1 MKKQFLLLVLIS
13 LSALLL
19 GSQGSITLT
28 QSPGYIQLLSESREG
43 LSVGYKIDKL
53 IYEEIE
59 TPEGRFTDL
68 SVPYYATTNLEGLP
82 KLPLSRQI
90 IAVPE
95 AANVTVSMVSA
106 SRETISLATRG
117 VNYPIMPRQAPVP
130 KCDNPQDMPF
140 LIERDFYNT
149 SQWTS
154 YPEIR
159 VEELGHMRGMR
170 LYALDF
176 TPLQYNPALKQVTII
191 REAEVRVDFIGA
203 NHAATQ
209 ELRDKYYSPA
219 FNGVFQNT
227 LLNPVSTR
235 GSLNRYPM
243 GYVIITPANF
253 VDALQPFVDWKKK
266 EGFNVIL
273 ATTSETGSTASAIK
287 SYLQNIWDSATPE
300 NPAPSYLMIVGD
312 VAQVPS
318 NTGVTSSAHI
328 TDLTYVRLQGTDYL
342 PEMYFGRFSATT
354 PAEVT
359 NQVNKTLMHEMYTMP
374 DDSYLAKSVLI
385 AGVDSYWS
393 TSHANGAINYAT
405 TNYFNPSHGIDSQT
419 FLYPASGSSASQIV
433 QRVSEGASYVNY
445 TAHGSETSWADPSFT
460 ISNVNNLQN
469 TNKYP
474 VVVGN
479 CCVTSAFNI
488 GICFAEAWL
497 RAVDKG
503 AVVYIGGTNNTYWD
517 EDYWWAVGYKPPIPS
532 SGAGSPFV
540 PGRTGNY
547 DALFHE
553 NGEPFEDWSN
563 SVAATI
569 FMGNMA
575 VVQSNSTRANY
586 YWEVYS
592 VMGDPSLIPY
602 LGIPTDNIA
611 DLPDT
616 IFLGMD
622 SMELVADPYSYV
634 AISMNG
640 VLHGTGLASASGEL
654 TLYYTPFEEPGMA
667 DIVITRSLVK
677 PTIASIQVVPNEG
690 PYVTVSPLTIT
701 DPNGNGMAEPG
712 EIISL
717 NLSLNNV
724 GVMDANNLTASIATT
739 SPWVS
744 ILEGEEQIPNIPA
757 DGNITVSNAFSIQI
771 SPRVP
776 DQASIPFEITITDG
790 EHTWSSTR
798 SIITFAADLNIG
810 DVRVTDSND
819 NGFFEPGET
828 VTIQMKL
835 SNDGHLPVQ
844 GGSLYV
850 VSNHPGATIATSEI
864 DLPSINI
871 GSHIYVTVIAFLDE
885 SLETGDVITLG
896 IAINADSQLINHS
909 ITIPI
914 GFIGDGFETGNFN
927 SHPWMNNSPAPWTI
941 QSATVHSGSYAA
953 KAGAIGNSSST
964 ELSITLENESAGTIS
979 FWRKVSSEAGYDKLK
994 FLVND
999 NELATWSGNMDW
1011 AQEEFPVPPGIVTF
1025 KWIYQ
1030 KDYSVSSGS
1039 DTAWIDDII
1048 FPISSNTDAAI
1059 LYTPI
1064 TEVNFENVSAG
1075 NTYSHDLI
1083 VSNLGNSNMSGMVS
1097 IPQEFSVLLSNEQ
1110 VSNDYVYSLE
1120 AGENAIFSIV
1130 YQAPSPVVN
1139 IDSVILISSNDASN
1153 PAIMLPIRVNVVSN
1167 DNTGIPAVT
1176 KLEGNFPNPF
1186 NPTTTIR
1193 FATHKPGSVRLSIF
1207 NIKGQ
1212 LVRKL
1217 VDKDLPA
1224 GNHAIIWD
1232 GKDQYNRSVSS
1243 GIYLYRMEAP
1253 GYTQSLK
1260 MMLMK

>member
-1 MKKQFLLLVLIS
+1 
-13 LSALLL
+13 
-19 GSQGSITLT
+19 
-28 QSPGYIQLLSESREG
+28 
-43 LSVGYKIDKL
+43 
-53 IYEEIE
+53 
-59 TPEGRFTDL
+59 
-68 SVPYYATTNLEGLP
+68 
-82 KLPLSRQI
+82 
-90 IAVPE
+90 
-95 AANVTVSMVSA
+95 
-106 SRETISLATRG
+106 
-117 VNYPIMPRQAPVP
+117 
-130 KCDNPQDMPF
+130 
-140 LIERDFYNT
+140 
-149 SQWTS
+149 
-154 YPEIR
+154 
-159 VEELGHMRGMR
+159 
-170 LYALDF
+170 
-176 TPLQYNPALKQVTII
+176 
-191 REAEVRVDFIGA
+191 
-203 NHAATQ
+203 
-209 ELRDKYYSPA
+209 
-219 FNGVFQNT
+219 
-227 LLNPVSTR
+227 
-235 GSLNRYPM
+235 
-243 GYVIITPANF
+243 
-253 VDALQPFVDWKKK
+253 
-266 EGFNVIL
+266 
-273 ATTSETGSTASAIK
+273 
-287 SYLQNIWDSATPE
+287 
-300 NPAPSYLMIVGD
+300 
-312 VAQVPS
+312 
-318 NTGVTSSAHI
+318 
-328 TDLTYVRLQGTDYL
+328 
-342 PEMYFGRFSATT
+342 
-354 PAEVT
+354 
-359 NQVNKTLMHEMYTMP
+359 
-374 DDSYLAKSVLI
+374 
-385 AGVDSYWS
+385 
-393 TSHANGAINYAT
+393 
-405 TNYFNPSHGIDSQT
+405 
-419 FLYPASGSSASQIV
+419 
-433 QRVSEGASYVNY
+433 
-445 TAHGSETSWADPSFT
+445 
-460 ISNVNNLQN
+460 
-469 TNKYP
+469 
-474 VVVGN
+474 
-479 CCVTSAFNI
+479 
-488 GICFAEAWL
+488 
-497 RAVDKG
+497 
-503 AVVYIGGTNNTYWD
+503 
-517 EDYWWAVGYKPPIPS
+517 
-532 SGAGSPFV
+532 
-540 PGRTGNY
+540 
-547 DALFHE
+547 
-553 NGEPFEDWSN
+553 
-563 SVAATI
+563 
-569 FMGNMA
+569 
-575 VVQSNSTRANY
+575 
-586 YWEVYS
+586 
-592 VMGDPSLIPY
+592 
-602 LGIPTDNIA
+602 
-611 DLPDT
+611 
-616 IFLGMD
+616 
-622 SMELVADPYSYV
+622 
-634 AISMNG
+634 
-640 VLHGTGLASASGEL
+640 
-654 TLYYTPFEEPGMA
+654 
-667 DIVITRSLVK
+667 
-677 PTIASIQVVPNEG
+677 
-690 PYVTVSPLTIT
+690 
-701 DPNGNGMAEPG
+701 
-712 EIISL
+712 
-717 NLSLNNV
+717 
-724 GVMDANNLTASIATT
+724 
-739 SPWVS
+739 
-744 ILEGEEQIPNIPA
+744 
-757 DGNITVSNAFSIQI
+757 
-771 SPRVP
+771 
-776 DQASIPFEITITDG
+776 
-790 EHTWSSTR
+790 
-798 SIITFAADLNIG
+798 
-810 DVRVTDSND
+810 SND

-1075 NTYSHDLI
+1075 NTYSQDLI
-1083 VSNLGNSNMSGMVS
+1083 VSNLVNSNMSGMVS

>member
-53 IYEEIE
+53 IYEEID

-130 KCDNPQDMPF
+130 KCDNPEDMPF

-219 FNGVFQNT
+219 FNGVFQST

-287 SYLQNIWDSATPE
+287 GYLQNIWDSATPE

-328 TDLTYVRLQGTDYL
+328 TDLTYVRLQGNDYL

-433 QRVSEGASYVNY
+433 QRVSEGAGYVNY

-479 CCVTSAFNI
+479 CCVTSAFDV

-532 SGAGSPFV
+532 SGSGSPFV

-640 VLHGTGLASASGEL
+640 VLHGTGLASPSGEL

-724 GVMDANNLTASIATT
+724 GVMDANNLTA
-739 SPWVS
+739 
-744 ILEGEEQIPNIPA
+744 
-757 DGNITVSNAFSIQI
+757 
-771 SPRVP
+771 
-776 DQASIPFEITITDG
+776 
-790 EHTWSSTR
+790 
-798 SIITFAADLNIG
+798 
-810 DVRVTDSND
+810 
-819 NGFFEPGET
+819 
-828 VTIQMKL
+828 
-835 SNDGHLPVQ
+835 
-844 GGSLYV
+844 
-850 VSNHPGATIATSEI
+850 
-864 DLPSINI
+864 
-871 GSHIYVTVIAFLDE
+871 
-885 SLETGDVITLG
+885 
-896 IAINADSQLINHS
+896 
-909 ITIPI
+909 
-914 GFIGDGFETGNFN
+914 
-927 SHPWMNNSPAPWTI
+927 
-941 QSATVHSGSYAA
+941 
-953 KAGAIGNSSST
+953 
-964 ELSITLENESAGTIS
+964 
-979 FWRKVSSEAGYDKLK
+979 
-994 FLVND
+994 
-999 NELATWSGNMDW
+999 
-1011 AQEEFPVPPGIVTF
+1011 
-1025 KWIYQ
+1025 
-1030 KDYSVSSGS
+1030 
-1039 DTAWIDDII
+1039 
-1048 FPISSNTDAAI
+1048 
-1059 LYTPI
+1059 
-1064 TEVNFENVSAG
+1064 
-1075 NTYSHDLI
+1075 
-1083 VSNLGNSNMSGMVS
+1083 
-1097 IPQEFSVLLSNEQ
+1097 
-1110 VSNDYVYSLE
+1110 
-1120 AGENAIFSIV
+1120 
-1130 YQAPSPVVN
+1130 
-1139 IDSVILISSNDASN
+1139 
-1153 PAIMLPIRVNVVSN
+1153 
-1167 DNTGIPAVT
+1167 
-1176 KLEGNFPNPF
+1176 
-1186 NPTTTIR
+1186 
-1193 FATHKPGSVRLSIF
+1193 
-1207 NIKGQ
+1207 
-1212 LVRKL
+1212 
-1217 VDKDLPA
+1217 
-1224 GNHAIIWD
+1224 
-1232 GKDQYNRSVSS
+1232 
-1243 GIYLYRMEAP
+1243 
-1253 GYTQSLK
+1253 
-1260 MMLMK
+1260 